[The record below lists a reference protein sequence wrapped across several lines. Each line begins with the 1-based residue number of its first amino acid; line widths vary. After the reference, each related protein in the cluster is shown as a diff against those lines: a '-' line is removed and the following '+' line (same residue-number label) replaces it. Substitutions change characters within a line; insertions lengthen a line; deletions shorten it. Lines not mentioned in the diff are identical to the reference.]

1 MFVTLMMS
9 QGLALDQQQP
19 RGRERHCGWFLFWS
33 LSYQTDGTDSASGD
47 SSLRIDDDRVPTVP
61 LPDEGNALLSASL
74 ISPTPSEQPL
84 FGYEEDAEAVNSF
97 LALNAKST

>member
-61 LPDEGNALLSASL
+61 HS
-74 ISPTPSEQPL
+74 QQKWWMPL
-84 FGYEEDAEAVNSF
+84 F
-97 LALNAKST
+97 